1 MKVIADLIK
10 ANVELNRLDSETK
23 AKDEQIANLQA
34 EIETLKEAH
43 QKESDDLKA
52 THQTAL
58 DEANGKINLLTEA
71 NELLEE
77 QKTSAAEQAA
87 DIVAKQGVEAPVEE
101 NTNTQANTEDKSLDE
116 LWKEYNAISDQDDR
130 RAFYLEHIKPLRK

>member
-1 MKVIADLIK
+1 MSNVVVKIPRKRSKRVKFIA
-10 ANVELNRLDSETK
+10 
-23 AKDEQIANLQA
+23 QI
-34 EIETLKEAH
+34 I
-43 QKESDDLKA
+43 
-52 THQTAL
+52 AL

-101 NTNTQANTEDKSLDE
+101 SKNTEANTDGKSLDE